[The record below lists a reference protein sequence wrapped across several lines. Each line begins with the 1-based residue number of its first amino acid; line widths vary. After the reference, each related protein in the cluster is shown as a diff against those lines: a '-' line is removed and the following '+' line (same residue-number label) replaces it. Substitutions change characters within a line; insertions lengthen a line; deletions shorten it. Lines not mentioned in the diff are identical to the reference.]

1 MSDKGRNK
9 MRSLEEIRKILTEHK
24 EEIRKKYSVVIIG
37 IFGSYS
43 RGEQKESS
51 DVDILVKLERPIG
64 LRFFELWDE
73 FEKLLGMKV
82 DLLTV
87 DAVKQK
93 EQLWES
99 IKEDLI
105 HV

>member
-1 MSDKGRNK
+1 
-9 MRSLEEIRKILTEHK
+9 MRSLEEIKKMLAERK
-24 EEIRKKYSVVIIG
+24 EEIGRKYGVVIIG

-43 RGEQKESS
+43 RGEQKDSS
-51 DVDILVKLERPIG
+51 DINILVKLERPIG

-73 FEKLLGMKV
+73 LEELLSVKV
-82 DLLTV
+82 DLLKV
-87 DAVKQK
+87 DAVRRK

-99 IKEDLI
+99 IKEEDLI

>member
-1 MSDKGRNK
+1 
-9 MRSLEEIRKILTEHK
+9 
-24 EEIRKKYSVVIIG
+24 VVIIG

-43 RGEQKESS
+43 RGEQRDNS

-73 FEKLLGMKV
+73 LKKLLDMKV
-82 DLLTV
+82 DLFTV

>member
-1 MSDKGRNK
+1 
-9 MRSLEEIRKILTEHK
+9 
-24 EEIRKKYSVVIIG
+24 VVIIG

-43 RGEQKESS
+43 RGEQRDSS

-73 FEKLLGMKV
+73 LEKLLDMKV
-82 DLLTV
+82 DLFTV

-105 HV
+105 LV

>member
-1 MSDKGRNK
+1 
-9 MRSLEEIRKILTEHK
+9 
-24 EEIRKKYSVVIIG
+24 VIIG

-43 RGEQKESS
+43 RGEQRDNS

-73 FEKLLGMKV
+73 LKKLLDMKV
-82 DLLTV
+82 DLFTV

>member
-1 MSDKGRNK
+1 M
-9 MRSLEEIRKILTEHK
+9 
-24 EEIRKKYSVVIIG
+24 VIIG

-43 RGEQKESS
+43 RGEQRDSS

-73 FEKLLGMKV
+73 LEKLLDMKV
-82 DLLTV
+82 DLFTV

-105 HV
+105 LV